1 MSSLP
6 MKRFAT
12 VFLFFATAFSVNAQG
27 LLKDYYLHTFAGA
40 TRSGD
45 TAINGQGVAV
55 QVGSGYSVGIAAGR
69 SITKNFRLELEW
81 SYRNNDVDDLVDPSG
96 LTVLN
101 RTFPYQLPPNLQS
114 VSSATNDFESDVSYS
129 SILVNAYYDYS
140 PTEKLTLSAGLG
152 LGLSVA
158 QANFFGENPY
168 GGITWP
174 GTGTTINSYIP
185 LPHDRKGVAF
195 AYQVVLGLG
204 YKVNENFSLTFAY
217 KLFAPGEFDDI
228 DNLYLSSFDLGAT
241 YLF

>member
-1 MSSLP
+1 

-45 TAINGQGVAV
+45 TAINGQGVDV

-81 SYRNNDVDDLVDPSG
+81 SYRNNDVDDYVDPSG

-101 RTFPYQLPPNLQS
+101 HTFQYKLPPNLQS
-114 VSSATNDFESDVSYS
+114 VSSATKDFESNITYS
-129 SILVNAYYDYS
+129 SILANVYYDYS
-140 PTEKLTLSAGLG
+140 PTDKLTISAGLG
-152 LGLSVA
+152 LGLTIA

-168 GGITWP
+168 GGITLQGGSP
-174 GTGTTINSYIP
+174 INNYIP
-185 LPHDRKGVAF
+185 LPHDRKAAAF
-195 AYQVVLGLG
+195 AYQVVLGVG